1 MRIIVKSLIEKI
13 EEIQSN
19 SRQTLLQKIYN
30 IENSITTKM
39 LNLKESTH
47 NPPILVCTPLERRLK
62 ISSNIRSWFSY
73 SIISKQQRKITIQ
86 LKQNEPSKNWVL
98 V

>member
-1 MRIIVKSLIEKI
+1 MRIIVKNLIEKI

-19 SRQTLLQKIYN
+19 SRQTQVQKIYN
-30 IENSITTKM
+30 IENLITTKM
-39 LNLKESTH
+39 FNLKESTH
-47 NPPILVCTPLERRLK
+47 NPPILVYTPHERRLK
-62 ISSNIRSWFSY
+62 IRSNIRSWFSH
-73 SIISKQQRKITIQ
+73 STISKHQRKITIQ